1 MPATIVA
8 VTQVW
13 TGFQTMTADE
23 CRRLLA
29 TADIGRVAVSAGA
42 LPFVLP
48 VQYTVQDDHLLL
60 RTPGHHEVG
69 DGIDGQVVGF
79 EADTIDLDH
88 GVGWCVSV
96 TGPVRVLPGTAMA
109 PPTHRWFSD
118 GVVLALSTDI
128 VVGHRVAV

>member
-1 MPATIVA
+1 MTE
-8 VTQVW
+8 VW

-29 TADIGRVAVSAGA
+29 AADIGRVAISAGA

-48 VQYTVQDDHLLL
+48 VQYTLQDDHLLL

-96 TGPVRVLPGTAMA
+96 TGTVHVVADAVAVEPV
-109 PPTHRWFSD
+109 HRWFSD
-118 GVVLALSTDI
+118 GVVLALSTDVI
-128 VVGHRVAV
+128 VGHRVAV